1 MNSNITEQEMRVV
14 ARVDELV
21 AVISSRRVEVSLLA
35 TSPGV
40 QVAEVLEAAA
50 NYSWAAIR
58 RW

>member
-1 MNSNITEQEMRVV
+1 MV

>member
-21 AVISSRRVEVSLLA
+21 AAISSRRVEVSLLA

-50 NYSWAAIR
+50 TYSWAAIR